1 MNPNGPM
8 TQTQNFVRFAI
19 YAFFLLCGLITVT
32 IALFFNQVKGGTKY
46 IESIKNQSIR
56 SIRIPSKR
64 GRIISSDLKIL
75 ASNQPSFEL
84 VFYLEEMRQPGFLSK
99 TRKHIY
105 KCVQEVS
112 KVLNR
117 PIPLKLEDIKKH
129 INLKPG
135 LPLVVFENLSTKD
148 AAIAM
153 EWANH
158 KRGIDIQI
166 SEKRHYPFGNLA
178 AHILGYTRMDS
189 PLGAHD
195 RKAYSYYLPDVI
207 GKEGVE
213 KAFDNL
219 KESNMGLCGIP
230 GYSLVQVD
238 HLGFIKRNLIDKIE
252 PVNGLNLVLTIDS
265 RAQKLA
271 EDVLVNNRGAIV
283 LIEANTGDVIA
294 AASNPQYS
302 LEEFNKPISSARYK
316 EIINKNGSPMLNR
329 AFQGTYTPGSIL
341 KPLIG
346 LAFLESGVDPEE
358 MLDCDGGTDINEA
371 HIKCASYRIGG
382 HGELNI
388 IGAMEKSCNDYMI
401 EHGLK
406 LGANKM
412 REILF
417 AAGIGQKTG
426 IELTEAKGN
435 YPTEE
440 LKRKLYKQKWTSY
453 DTALLSMGQGIITVT
468 PLQAA
473 LFCAAL
479 ANGGKL
485 MTPHI
490 GLKLTDQEGNTR
502 IERKVEVRNTLPV
515 SKKNLDII
523 VKGMHEVVNSPTGSG
538 RRAKV
543 DGLTIYG
550 KTGSAEIG
558 SRKNRKINA
567 WFIAFTKY
575 LDKTYALALVIE
587 DATSGGLDCAPLAG
601 GLLRDYILG
610 CVAKDKPTK
619 IIKEDTTETN
629 IPIIPTH

>member
-8 TQTQNFVRFAI
+8 TQTQNFIRFAI
-19 YAFFLLCGLITVT
+19 YALCLLLGLAIIT
-32 IALFFNQVKGGTKY
+32 IALFFNQVQGGTKY
-46 IESIKNQSIR
+46 IESVKNQSIR

-64 GRIISSDLKIL
+64 GKIISSDLQIL
-75 ASNQPSFEL
+75 ASNQPNFEL
-84 VFYLEEMRQPGFLSK
+84 VFYLEEMRQPGFLNR

-105 KCVQEVS
+105 KQVIEVS

-117 PIPLKLEDIKKH
+117 PIPLTFENIKRH
-129 INLKPG
+129 INLRPG
-135 LPLVVFENLSTKD
+135 LPMVVFENLSFKD
-148 AAIAM
+148 AAMAM

-158 KRGIDIQI
+158 KRGIDIQV
-166 SEKRHYPFGNLA
+166 SEKRYYPFGNLA

-195 RKAYSYYLPDVI
+195 RKSYSYYLPDVV

-219 KESNMGLCGIP
+219 KNSNLGLCGTP

-238 HLGFIKRNLIDKIE
+238 HLGFINRNLIDKIE

-271 EDVLVNNRGAIV
+271 EDVLINNRGAIV
-283 LIEANTGDVIA
+283 LIEANSGDVLA
-294 AASNPQYS
+294 AASNPRYS
-302 LEEFNKPISSARYK
+302 LEEFNKPISGKRYR
-316 EIINKNGSPMLNR
+316 EILNKNGSPMLNR

-346 LAFLESGVDPEE
+346 LAFLENGVNPEE
-358 MLDCDGGTDINEA
+358 VLDCDGGTDINEA
-371 HIKCASYRIGG
+371 HIRCASYRSGG

-401 EHGLK
+401 EHGIK

-412 REILF
+412 REILW

-426 IELTEAKGN
+426 IELAEARGN

-440 LKRKLYKQKWTSY
+440 LKRRLYRQKWTNY

-473 LFCAAL
+473 LFCGAL
-479 ANGGKL
+479 ANGGKI
-485 MTPHI
+485 MKPHI
-490 GLKLTDQEGNTR
+490 GLKLTDQEGNAR
-502 IERKVEVRNTLPV
+502 FERKVEVRNTLPV

-523 VKGMHEVVNSPTGSG
+523 VQGMYEVVNSPTGSG

-575 LDKTYALALVIE
+575 LDKTYALALIIE

-610 CVAKDKPTK
+610 HVAKDNPKKTEA
-619 IIKEDTTETN
+619 KEEPVHF
-629 IPIIPTH
+629 I